1 MPGQIFHSNI
11 CQNQLDTCKISDFR
25 KLQSIVVNVI
35 SLPVMTPNKFSY
47 QVKKEFLTNAGIFD
61 TSFDK
66 TSGSLQHIAWSK
78 KCLEIWLSKG
88 CLLKKN

>member
-35 SLPVMTPNKFSY
+35 SLPVMTPDKFSY
-47 QVKKEFLTNAGIFD
+47 IFKKLIKVKKEFLTNVGIFD
-61 TSFDK
+61 TC
-66 TSGSLQHIAWSK
+66 Q
-78 KCLEIWLSKG
+78 
-88 CLLKKN
+88 